1 MDLAPPPKLKDHR
14 SGSSSSMASATG
26 SHYASERS
34 QSQSHQAIPSLG
46 RPSIDGDRYGRSPL
60 AESSA
65 PLPMPNNNRRPSG
78 DAMARRPSKDHTRRP
93 SDGRTPSPYVNGTP
107 PNVAGLG
114 MGMPSSRSQPDRLS
128 VGEHFGNGNG
138 SGQRRPSIQTS
149 NSARRPSTDQVS
161 QASAMQRGG
170 SNDRQG
176 SSSSRSAPDV
186 TIPAPK
192 GKYSEVF
199 EEDDNAK
206 DPRPSNVVP
215 STPLAP
221 PKIMTTLP
229 SPATATDPRL
239 GSPMDPNGN
248 GVTRKITQ
256 RRASFHPPPLNTA
269 FSREVLL
276 TSKTGALPGAAGM
289 TVDDDQEGPDAIM
302 NSVEDMLE
310 SFDWTVTNG
319 GIDNGRKKG
328 SADAIESRLLDE
340 LSALDSVSCRPSSI
354 YGDKLTTQANIHAF
368 LESDD
373 RISQVLG
380 HIDEALLE
388 LDDIDLQITSYKMQ
402 LNVSW
407 HVHDLVEL
415 TCRPSRTISH
425 TSSPRT
431 VVSKSRRQISRH
443 Y

>member
-1 MDLAPPPKLKDHR
+1 MELAPPPKLKAHR
-14 SGSSSSMASATG
+14 SGSSSSMASAAG

-34 QSQSHQAIPSLG
+34 QSHSHQTQPSLG

-60 AESSA
+60 ADPSA
-65 PLPMPNNNRRPSG
+65 PLPMPNNTRRPSG
-78 DAMARRPSKDHTRRP
+78 DAMTRRPSEDHTRRP
-93 SDGRTPSPYVNGTP
+93 SDGRTPSPYGNGTP
-107 PNVAGLG
+107 PNVAGMG

-128 VGEHFGNGNG
+128 VGEHLGNGG
-138 SGQRRPSIQTS
+138 GQRRPSIETS
-149 NSARRPSTDQVS
+149 NSGRKQSTDQVP

-176 SSSSRSAPDV
+176 SSSSRSAPDI

-192 GKYSEVF
+192 GRYGEVF
-199 EEDDNAK
+199 EEDDSRSA
-206 DPRPSNVVP
+206 RPANMVP

-229 SPATATDPRL
+229 SPATSTDPRL

-248 GVTRKITQ
+248 GVTRKTTQ

-276 TSKTGALPGAAGM
+276 TSKTGALPGAVGM
-289 TVDDDQEGPDAIM
+289 TVEDDQEGPDAIM

-340 LSALDSVSCRPSSI
+340 LSALDSVSYPAQLVH
-354 YGDKLTTQANIHAF
+354 GDKLTIQANIHAF

-402 LNVSW
+402 LNVSCPPLL
-407 HVHDLVEL
+407 HSVEL
-415 TCRPSRTISH
+415 TSRLCRTISH
-425 TSSPRT
+425 TSNRRI
-431 VVSKSRRQISRH
+431 VVSKSRPRTNRH
-443 Y
+443 C